1 MAMTETVTALPTVD
15 ACLGQQDSRLIL
27 RRLCSCL
34 GGRQVGMY
42 RSREGIV
49 LRRLHPF
56 AIVWDPAP
64 DESAYFPIRVTL
76 FMGRRV
82 RSSRVRATEQKTARG
97 WLYHVDVA
105 GLGDVDDELLG
116 WLSEACASAG

>member
-1 MAMTETVTALPTVD
+1 MAMTQTVTALPSVD
-15 ACLGQQDSRLIL
+15 ECLAQPDSRLIL

-56 AIVWDPAP
+56 AILWDPEP
-64 DESAYFPIRVTL
+64 DESAFFPIRVSL

-82 RSSRVRATEQKTARG
+82 RSPRVQATEEQTTRG

-105 GLGDVDDELLG
+105 GLDDVDDELLG